1 MFFSSKTFLWNF
13 SPLEQFDSV
22 SFLIGSRVLESVN
35 LYSFY
40 LFETEYSVVE
50 RLQNEYT
57 SFLGLP
63 IFRENNTTLFIV
75 FIFSLY
81 ILIQTTSKNN
91 MIILQDFSHLFF
103 GIFFSLF
110 FPAAFDFVFTTTSL
124 LTNDINAGDFFLS
137 NQNSVEN
144 IQNSLVDLTYNVSF
158 AWDALPQINFS
169 LFIDE
174 NLISFFLAFFLLGG
188 SEQDEDEDFILEEE
202 EADFVDDIVA
212 SLFLTNLGKDI
223 EGNGE
228 LLVKVSSIFS
238 FVLMN
243 NLMGMLPYSDTG
255 TSSLMLTFW
264 VALSIFVSLL
274 TIMIRK
280 NGINFFFSLFM
291 PAGCPVPLMFL
302 LVPIEFISY
311 SFRLVSLS
319 VRLFANMMA
328 GHTLLKVIV
337 GFSFSM
343 ILMGDSM
350 IIVNLFPIALLFVLT
365 FLEVA
370 VALIQA
376 YIFTILTCIY
386 LKDIFVGH

>member
-1 MFFSSKTFLWNF
+1 MFFTSKTFLWNF

-22 SFLIGSRVLESVN
+22 SFLIGSKVLESVN

-40 LFETEYSVVE
+40 LFETEYSAVE
-50 RLQNEYT
+50 RLQNGYT

-63 IFRENNTTLFIV
+63 VFGSSSLFLIFVALIYVLVQFTSNNKVIV
-75 FIFSLY
+75 I
-81 ILIQTTSKNN
+81 
-91 MIILQDFSHLFF
+91 QDFSHLFL
-103 GIFFSLF
+103 GLFFSLF
-110 FPAAFDFVFTTTSL
+110 FPAAFDFLYTTVFFFSQDVNLNSL
-124 LTNDINAGDFFLS
+124 YFSQASLEAIQQSALELS
-137 NQNSVEN
+137 NKTTFSWKG
-144 IQNSLVDLTYNVSF
+144 
-158 AWDALPQINFS
+158 APQINFS
-169 LFIDE
+169 LFFDE
-174 NLISFFLAFFLLGG
+174 NLVSFFLAFFLLGG
-188 SEQDEDEDFILEEE
+188 SEQEEDEDFILEEE
-202 EADFVDDIVA
+202 EADFVDDVVA
-212 SLFLTNLGKDI
+212 SLFIANLGKDV

-280 NGINFFFSLFM
+280 NGLAFFFSLFM
-291 PAGCPVPLMFL
+291 PAGCPLPLMFL
-302 LVPIEFISY
+302 LIPIEFVSY

-350 IIVNLFPIALLFVLT
+350 VIVNLFPIVLLFILT
-365 FLEVA
+365 FLEVG